1 MDNKKQP
8 QKIKANPQ
16 DCNCFF
22 AFFFTKKEVA
32 FFGSF
37 LATQK
42 RTDKNI
48 SNNKILYQ
56 N

>member
-1 MDNKKQP
+1 MQPKNKKYYL
-8 QKIKANPQ
+8 KIVIVFLPS
-16 DCNCFF
+16 
-22 AFFFTKKEVA
+22 FFTKKEVA